1 MPRPQ
6 PRGWSRW
13 RVPAG
18 YPAALLYLWLARPA
32 PLALAVG
39 GAVAF
44 VGLLVRGFA
53 AGYLKKQQELA
64 TAGPYAWSRNPLYL
78 GSAVIAGGLLVAA
91 GSWIAAAIV
100 VAYFLAFYPAVIR
113 REAEELAARYGA
125 AYEEYA
131 RQVPLFFPRPPR
143 PVPPGAGPRR
153 PAAAARFSRELYLR
167 NREYRAALGF
177 AAAFLLL
184 LAKMLLRV

>member
-1 MPRPQ
+1 MPPPQ
-6 PRGWSRW
+6 ARGWSRW

-44 VGLLVRGFA
+44 AGLLVRACA
-53 AGYLKKQQELA
+53 AGYLKKHEELA

-78 GSAVIAGGLLVAA
+78 GSAVIALGLLVAA
-91 GSWIAAAIV
+91 RSWLAAGIV

-113 REAEELAARYGA
+113 REAEELAARFGA
-125 AYEEYA
+125 DYEEYA
-131 RQVPLFFPRPPR
+131 RQAPLFFPRPP
-143 PVPPGAGPRR
+143 PRR
-153 PAAAARFSRELYLR
+153 PHRVARFSWELYLR
-167 NREYRAALGF
+167 NREYRAAVGF
-177 AAAFLLL
+177 AAALLLL
-184 LAKMLLRV
+184 LAKMLLPGLAALAPR